1 MKLPCILA
9 VSVQNELKHHT
20 TLGTHG
26 NDLGQLFSSLST
38 NIQGGTIDERS
49 PDPLAAT
56 KSFWSQ
62 GKSLKIRVIFFFKET
77 VLMCKN
83 ACVKVKKK

>member
-26 NDLGQLFSSLST
+26 NDLRQLFLSLSKNT
-38 NIQGGTIDERS
+38 QGGLLMKDPQIHWQQPS
-49 PDPLAAT
+49 P
-56 KSFWSQ
+56 F
-62 GKSLKIRVIFFFKET
+62 GLKVN
-77 VLMCKN
+77 L
-83 ACVKVKKK
+83 